1 MQKEFKFNY
10 DIENMKK
17 DFEIENMQVTAE
29 DIDMLRRY
37 NNNEMSMSDMISSI
51 KKSFIQ
57 GV

>member
-1 MQKEFKFNY
+1 
-10 DIENMKK
+10 MKK

-29 DIDMLRRY
+29 DIEMLRRY

>member
-10 DIENMKK
+10 DIENMQK

>member
-37 NNNEMSMSDMISSI
+37 NNNEMSMSDMISFI

>member
-37 NNNEMSMSDMISSI
+37 NNNEMCLTSCLD
-51 KKSFIQ
+51 
-57 GV
+57 VT